1 MKKRDLITLWIVAAP
16 VIGAVFAPA
25 PALAGESHSR
35 PELADGPYRKQRSE
49 IKRLLN
55 QLSHPD
61 TSVFSK
67 PFQDIEKEVARGSA
81 NKSPTLKE
89 RLNELLEGIKARLRS
104 EARLRNLYALSYSSR
119 TLQPYCTQVESSIK
133 STFNKRLPI
142 QHGSAEVKF
151 TVDAEG
157 KILNPHVTG
166 EKGNENNEA
175 IVKGLSLIK
184 SVSPPPFAP
193 LNLVLTYSDI
203 GKYNLEYEQTID
215 FDRYMYKIEKR
226 LSKGLKRSGVGN
238 KKTCHTTIS
247 FSVENDGSPAHIKLE
262 KSSGDKDFDA
272 ACMEAVKDSAPLPRP
287 GKFPGD
293 AITIRHKF

>member
-67 PFQDIEKEVARGSA
+67 PFQDIEKEVARAGA

-104 EARLRNLYALSYSSR
+104 EARLRNLYALSYSTR
-119 TLQPYCTQVESSIK
+119 TLSPYCDSVEHSIEASLDDSTKKSTEHCELRLTVNEEGELLNPRLTGSPDSRAGKALLSSIK
-133 STFNKRLPI
+133 KLTK
-142 QHGSAEVKF
+142 V
-151 TVDAEG
+151 
-157 KILNPHVTG
+157 
-166 EKGNENNEA
+166 EK
-175 IVKGLSLIK
+175 
-184 SVSPPPFAP
+184 PPFAP
-193 LNLVLTYSDI
+193 LNLIIDKDSRGVRVS
-203 GKYNLEYEQTID
+203 YEPVID
-215 FDRYMYKIEKR
+215 YDRYMYKIEKR

-238 KKTCHTTIS
+238 RKTCHTTIS
-247 FSVENDGSPAHIKLE
+247 FSVENDGTPAHIKLE